1 MQPTRGPPVESQID
15 YCRIRQFLF
24 RRNEC
29 DGGHGPIGDGT
40 RESPIRSNRRLA
52 IRLGA
57 AIAVMSLLG
66 RGCDSIH
73 RRDAEIGSAR
83 GAPLCGRGRLVPVLF
98 ERRRCKGRVSFCEVW
113 NDPDSKQLLDPVDPA
128 AYTALVKAAY
138 PAIKITD
145 QSPIVVRGVV
155 VAVVSGAQLAMNPAR
170 MYVAP

>member
-1 MQPTRGPPVESQID
+1 MLGADVT
-15 YCRIRQFLF
+15 QFMSR
-24 RRNEC
+24 RRNRQRSRAPPLRT
-29 DGGHGPIGDGT
+29 GPD
-40 RESPIRSNRRLA
+40 SPQARANCA
-52 IRLGA
+52 TVVGA
-57 AIAVMSLLG
+57 RYKG
-66 RGCDSIH
+66 RG
-73 RRDAEIGSAR
+73 
-83 GAPLCGRGRLVPVLF
+83 
-98 ERRRCKGRVSFCEVW
+98 SFCEIW